1 MTKPT
6 LTLVQSEEQT
16 PKDLLMEIMRE
27 GARKM
32 LIAALDAEVDEFIS
46 ACKEARDERGHRLVV
61 RNGRSK
67 ARDIVTPLGPIEVRA
82 PRVNDKRRGAD
93 GERVGAFS
101 SKILPPYLRKTKSV
115 EELVPWL
122 YLKGISTS
130 DFPEA
135 LQALLGAD
143 VRGFSPN
150 TIVRLKQVWEHEFRA
165 WRRES
170 MAGKRFVY
178 FWADGVY
185 FNIRLGE
192 GERQCVLVIIGA
204 REDGTKEL
212 VAMEDGVR
220 ESRLSWK
227 SLLASLKERGL
238 EAAPELAVGDGALGF
253 WAALAEEFPGTRIQ
267 RCWVHKTANVLNAL
281 PKSQQVEAK
290 NEIQEIWMA
299 ATKADAEKAFDHF
312 EKRYGARYPKAV
324 ECLAKDRER
333 LLTFYDFPAEHWKH
347 LRTTNPIES
356 TFATVRLRTYRTKG
370 PGNGTAGLMM
380 AFKLIQ
386 SASLK
391 WRKLDG
397 AVLLKEVAEK
407 VEFVDGV
414 KKAA

>member
-6 LTLVQSEEQT
+6 LSVVQSEGQT
-16 PKDLLMEIMRE
+16 AKDLLMELMRE

-32 LIAALDAEVDEFIS
+32 LAAALEAEVDEFVT
-46 ACKEARDERGHRLVV
+46 ALEQARDEQGRRLVV
-61 RNGRSK
+61 RNGHAN
-67 ARDIVTPLGPIEVRA
+67 AREIVTPLGPIEVKA
-82 PRVNDKRRGAD
+82 PRVNDKRRGPD
-93 GERVGAFS
+93 GRRMQGFS
-101 SKILPPYLRKTKSV
+101 SQILPPYLRKTKNV

-135 LQALLGAD
+135 LQSLLGTD
-143 VRGFSPN
+143 VRGFSAN
-150 TIVRLKQVWEHEFRA
+150 TVVRLKQVWEQEFRA
-165 WRRES
+165 WRKES
-170 MAGKRFVY
+170 MTDKRFVY

-192 GERQCVLVIIGA
+192 GQRQCVLVIIGV

-220 ESRLSWK
+220 ESKISWK
-227 SLLASLKERGL
+227 SLLSSLKERGL
-238 EAAPELAVGDGALGF
+238 KTSPELAVGDGALGF
-253 WAALAEEFPGTRIQ
+253 WAALAEEFPETRIQ

-281 PKSQQVEAK
+281 PRSQQVEAK

-299 ATKADAEKAFDHF
+299 ATKAEAEKAFNHF
-312 EKRYGARYPKAV
+312 EKRYRAKYPKAV
-324 ECLAKDRER
+324 ECLVKDRER

-347 LRTTNPIES
+347 IRTTNPIES
-356 TFATVRLRTYRTKG
+356 AFATVRLRTYRTKG

-386 SASLK
+386 SASQK

>member
-1 MTKPT
+1 MTKPI
-6 LTLVQSEEQT
+6 LSVVGCEANV

-32 LIAALDAEVDEFIS
+32 LIAALEAEVDDFIS
-46 ACKEARDERGHRLVV
+46 SCSGARDEGGRRLVV
-61 RNGRSK
+61 RNGHARP
-67 ARDIVTPLGPIEVRA
+67 RDIITPLGPLEVQA
-82 PRVNDKRRGAD
+82 PRVNDKRRGED
-93 GERVGAFS
+93 GERTKAFS

-115 EELVPWL
+115 EDLVPWL

-135 LQALLGAD
+135 LQALLGD
-143 VRGFSPN
+143 GVRGFSAN
-150 TIVRLKQVWEHEFRA
+150 TVVRLKQIWEQEFRT
-165 WRRES
+165 WRKES
-170 MAGKRFVY
+170 MQGKKYVY
-178 FWADGVY
+178 LWADGVY

-192 GERQCVLVIIGA
+192 GERQCVLVIIGV

-212 VAMEDGVR
+212 IAMEDGVR

-238 EAAPELAVGDGALGF
+238 ESAPELAVGDGALGF
-253 WAALAEEFPGTRIQ
+253 WAALAEEFPETRIQ

-281 PKSQQVEAK
+281 PKSQQIEAK
-290 NEIQEIWMA
+290 NELQEIWNS
-299 ATKADAEKAFDHF
+299 ATKADAEKAFAHF
-312 EKRYGARYPKAV
+312 EKRYRARYPKAV

-333 LLTFYDFPAEHWKH
+333 LLTFYDFPAEHWRH

-370 PGNGTAGLMM
+370 PGNATAGLMM

-386 SASLK
+386 SASRK
-391 WRKLDG
+391 WRKLNE
-397 AVLLKEVAEK
+397 AVLLKDVVEK
-407 VEFVDGV
+407 IEFVDGL

>member
-1 MTKPT
+1 MTIPI
-6 LTLVQSEEQT
+6 LSLVGSEANA

-32 LIAALDAEVDEFIS
+32 LVAALEAEVEDFIS
-46 ACKEARDERGHRLVV
+46 SCADSRDERGKRLVV
-61 RNGRSK
+61 RNGHAR
-67 ARDIVTPLGPIEVRA
+67 ARDIITPLGPLEVRT
-82 PRVNDKRRGAD
+82 PRVHDKRRNEEGKK
-93 GERVGAFS
+93 VSAFS
-101 SKILPPYLRKTKSV
+101 SKILPPYLRKTKSI
-115 EELVPWL
+115 EDLVPWL

-135 LQALLGAD
+135 LQALLGD
-143 VRGFSPN
+143 GVRGFSAN
-150 TIVRLKQVWEHEFRA
+150 TVVRLKQVWEQEFRS
-165 WRRES
+165 WRKES
-170 MAGKRFVY
+170 MQGKKFVY
-178 FWADGVY
+178 LWADGVY

-192 GERQCVLVIIGA
+192 GERQCVLVIVGV

-238 EAAPELAVGDGALGF
+238 EAAPEVAVGDGALGF
-253 WAALAEEFPGTRIQ
+253 WAALAEEFPQTRIQ

-290 NEIQEIWMA
+290 SELQEIWNS
-299 ATKADAEKAFDHF
+299 ATKADAEKAFAHF
-312 EKRYGARYPKAV
+312 EKRYRSRYPKAV
-324 ECLAKDRER
+324 DCLAKDRER

-370 PGNGTAGLMM
+370 PGNGTAELMM

-386 SASLK
+386 SAARR
-391 WRKLDG
+391 WRKLSE
-397 AVLLKEVAEK
+397 AVLLKDVIEK
-407 VEFVDGV
+407 VEFVDGI